1 MSKKGDEAFLATVKE
16 NYREAVDGWQHIYDA
31 ARSDTKFCYDVD
43 EGQWPAQIRQE
54 REKDGRPVL
63 TINKLQ
69 KFLRQIRGD
78 QMQNRPRIKVIPVDD
93 KSDPRMAE
101 LYNGIIRQIEYQSN
115 AGVAYD
121 TAYNHSISSSF
132 GFWRFV
138 TKYADDNSFD
148 QDILIKRVINNLS
161 VHFDP
166 FATEFCLED
175 AQYCF
180 IEDLV
185 DKKRFKVLWPDAE
198 FTSFDSND
206 VTTLFG
212 DWLQTDKARVA
223 EYFWKD
229 TVQKKIAL
237 LKDGTVIPIDKKVT
251 FEALKHLGYE
261 VVRDRMVD
269 EVVVKWAKIS
279 GGEVLEESTWIGK
292 DIPVIPV
299 FGDEVIADGKRHLLS
314 LARGAKGP
322 QQMYNYWA
330 TAGTETVALAPKNPY
345 VVDHRQIKGF
355 EQEWEESNRTNRMYI
370 RYNAVA
376 GLQKPQREQPAQV
389 PTAIMAMMERTAFD
403 VEDHL
408 GRYEASQ
415 GQASNERSGKA
426 IIARI
431 QQSDKGTYTFVDNF
445 TRSFV
450 ASGKQLLDLIPKV
463 YDTQRAMMIQGED
476 GSQEMVEVNKP
487 ALMPD
492 GTPGKANDLS
502 VGKYDLIASI
512 GSSFASKRQE
522 MVADMKDALQYS
534 PELAQII
541 APLIFKYSD
550 APGSQEIYAE
560 MKKGIGQMQQQKEM
574 EGVK

>member
-1 MSKKGDEAFLATVKE
+1 MSKESDFLATVKE
-16 NYREAVDGWQHIYDA
+16 NYQESIDGWRHIYDE

-43 EGQWPAQIRQE
+43 DGQWPSGIRAE

-78 QMQNRPRIKVIPVDD
+78 QMQNRPRVKVIPVDS
-93 KSDPRMAE
+93 KSDPDMAE
-101 LYNGIIRQIEYQSN
+101 LYNGIIRQIEYHSN

-121 TAYNHSISSSF
+121 TAYNHAISSSF

-148 QDILIKRVINNLS
+148 QEIFIKRVINPLS

-166 FATEFCLED
+166 YATEFCLED

-180 IEDLV
+180 VEDLI
-185 DKKRFKVLWPDAE
+185 DKKRYKLLWPDAE
-198 FTSFDSND
+198 FGDFDSNGIEN
-206 VTTLFG
+206 VFG
-212 DWLQTDKARVA
+212 DWLKQDKVRIA
-223 EYFWKD
+223 EYFYKD

-237 LKDGTVIPIDKKVT
+237 LKDGRVIPIDKEVT
-251 FEALKHLGYE
+251 FEALKHMGHE
-261 VVRDRMVD
+261 VVKDRLVD
-269 EVVVKWAKIS
+269 TTVVKWCKLS
-279 GGEVLEESTWIGK
+279 GAEVLEESTWITD

-299 FGDEVIADGKRHLLS
+299 FGDEVIADGKRYLLS

-345 VVDHRQIKGF
+345 VVEHRQIQGF
-355 EQEWEESNRTNRMYI
+355 EAEWDEAHRTNRPYV
-370 RYNAVA
+370 RYRHVN
-376 GLQKPQREQPAQV
+376 GLQKPQRENQTQV
-389 PTAIMAMMERTAFD
+389 PTGIMAMMERTAFD

-415 GQASNERSGKA
+415 GQTSNERSGKA
-426 IIARI
+426 IVARI

-450 ASGKQLLDLIPKV
+450 ASGKQLIKMIPKV
-463 YDTQRAMMIQGED
+463 YDTHRALRIQGED
-476 GSQEMVEVNKP
+476 GKEDSVEVNKP
-487 ALMPD
+487 ILAAD
-492 GTPGKANDLS
+492 GSAGKMNDLS

-522 MVADMKDALQYS
+522 MVADLKESMQYA
-534 PELAQII
+534 PNIAQII

-550 APGSQEIYAE
+550 APGSQEVYAE
-560 MKKGIGQMQQQKEM
+560 LKKGIDQLQQQEALQ
-574 EGVK
+574 GVK